1 MKFIDSASELTDQEK
16 IDSGKEINK
25 LIKDI
30 RCNWWPNT
38 IKQNN
43 DFKYNYKKRIMEN
56 FCWLWW

>member
-30 RCNWWPNT
+30 IEMKPMYKE
-38 IKQNN
+38 IKN
-43 DFKYNYKKRIMEN
+43 DQKKM
-56 FCWLWW
+56 